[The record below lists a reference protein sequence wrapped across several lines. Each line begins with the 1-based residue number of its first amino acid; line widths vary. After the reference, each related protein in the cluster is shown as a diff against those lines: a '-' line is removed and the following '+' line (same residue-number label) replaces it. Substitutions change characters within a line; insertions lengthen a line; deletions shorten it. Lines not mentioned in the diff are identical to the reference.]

1 MPVYAVESKRQP
13 MTATG
18 IVQPVAEW
26 EDKPGG
32 GRRATDRQAKD
43 EQSGLLL
50 WLIEVMY
57 LVVAFGRESTAT
69 SMVRVPS
76 AQRPEVTALTR
87 IEFDGLRCD
96 VQTTK
101 SGGFSERWSAD
112 AVVNGAKPTR
122 SSGGAS

>member
-18 IVQPVAEW
+18 IVQPVTEW
-26 EDKPGG
+26 EDGPGG
-32 GRRATDRQAKD
+32 KRRPSDRQAKD

-57 LVVAFGRESTAT
+57 LAVAFGRESTAT
-69 SMVRVPS
+69 AMVRVPS
-76 AQRPEVTALTR
+76 SARPTVTPLTG

-96 VQTTK
+96 VGPTK
-101 SGGFSERWSAD
+101 AGGFSERWSAD
-112 AVVNGAKPTR
+112 GVAGAKQTR
-122 SSGGAS
+122 SSGGS